1 MTNTLPCCN
10 KQNAFNF
17 HTYFYIINLLFNLL
31 SSLIQKFFPS
41 SNENFYAPLS
51 FKSAAKVLIINE

>member
-1 MTNTLPCCN
+1 MNQKN

-31 SSLIQKFFPS
+31 SSLIQKSFR
-41 SNENFYAPLS
+41 PL
-51 FKSAAKVLIINE
+51 AKTFMRL